1 MAYIAPA
8 IANTAQKIELSTIQV
23 AGPAQVGTLE
33 LNALLVSRTLIAA
46 AKQKAGFIQ
55 PKPSAP
61 MVMYMLPDGS
71 LTTNKAW
78 RQDYDTTG
86 FAGNE

>member
-1 MAYIAPA
+1 MAYTPA
-8 IANTAQKIELSTIQV
+8 TTNDAQTIELSTTHV
-23 AGPAQVGTLE
+23 AGHAQAGTSA

-46 AKQKAGFIQ
+46 AKHKAGFTA

-61 MVMYMLPDGS
+61 MTMYMLPDGS
-71 LTTNKAW
+71 LTMNKAW
-78 RQDYDTTG
+78 RQDYDATG